1 MARATATFGG
11 AAAEAAETTAGKMAI
26 LKARMSDM
34 AEDIG
39 RVLIPFV
46 EKAAEWFGKLADSF
60 ERLTP
65 HQREM
70 AVQFGLIAAAAG
82 PVLSILGRLTSAAG
96 ALLKVW
102 APLKAMLMATEATG
116 FFQAGKWTAS
126 ASGIGRFAA
135 VLGPVAAAIAAAI
148 AAVGAGFYV
157 LYQHSES
164 FRNAVNELGAA
175 LKDAFQAALPQL
187 AVLGFAD
194 VRARGT
200 TYRVFSM
207 QTRGLVIQVAQDMA
221 ARQHMAGTLALRTV
235 APVALMAPLLMLV
248 VWWVVSRSLAPVA
261 RVRTQVASRQAD
273 DLSPVSEEKLPDE
286 VRPLVQELNLLF
298 DRVRQAFE
306 AQKHFV
312 ADAAHELRSPLAALK
327 LQVQGLQRASDDG
340 ARELAIGR
348 LVAGIDRAT
357 RLVEQMLALARH
369 EASMAAGAPPEPVVL
384 AEVAR
389 LAVSDAVA
397 AAQARRIDIGIARAD
412 EGATVKGQSEAL
424 RMLLRNLLENAVKYT
439 PEEGRVDIAIAR
451 LDDAVELSVDDS
463 GPGLPPTERERVL
476 DRFYRS
482 GEPQAPG
489 SGLGLSIVKSIA
501 ELHGA
506 SVALDA
512 SPSLGGLRVVVRFPT
527 RA

>member
-1 MARATATFGG
+1 MMGLA
-11 AAAEAAETTAGKMAI
+11 
-26 LKARMSDM
+26 ARMTGSLR
-34 AEDIG
+34 ARLLWFLLAAI
-39 RVLIPFV
+39 VL
-46 EKAAEWFGKLADSF
+46 
-60 ERLTP
+60 
-65 HQREM
+65 
-70 AVQFGLIAAAAG
+70 
-82 PVLSILGRLTSAAG
+82 AAG
-96 ALLKVW
+96 AQALVAYRTVLKE
-102 APLKAMLMATEATG
+102 ADDIFDYHMQQMALSLR
-116 FFQAGKWTAS
+116 AGLPPS
-126 ASGIGRFAA
+126 
-135 VLGPVAAAIAAAI
+135 
-148 AAVGAGFYV
+148 AAVGGLGGAEQNFDFVVQVWTADGVRIF
-157 LYQHSES
+157 ES
-164 FRNAVNELGAA
+164 A
-175 LKDAFQAALPQL
+175 DQAALPQL

-207 QTRGLVIQVAQDMA
+207 QTRALVIQVAQDMA

-327 LQVQGLQRASDDG
+327 LQVQGLQRAADDG

-412 EGATVKGQSEAL
+412 EGAAVKGQPEAL

-439 PEEGRVDIAIAR
+439 PEDGRVDIAIVR
-451 LDDAVELSVDDS
+451 QGEGQGEAVELSVDDS
-463 GPGLPPTERERVL
+463 GPGLPPAERERVL

-506 SVALDA
+506 SVALAA

-527 RA
+527 KT

>member
-1 MARATATFGG
+1 MMGLA
-11 AAAEAAETTAGKMAI
+11 
-26 LKARMSDM
+26 ARMTGSLR
-34 AEDIG
+34 ARLLWFLLAAI
-39 RVLIPFV
+39 VL
-46 EKAAEWFGKLADSF
+46 
-60 ERLTP
+60 
-65 HQREM
+65 
-70 AVQFGLIAAAAG
+70 
-82 PVLSILGRLTSAAG
+82 AAG
-96 ALLKVW
+96 AQALVAYRTVLKE
-102 APLKAMLMATEATG
+102 ADDIFDYHMQQMALSLR
-116 FFQAGKWTAS
+116 AGLPPS
-126 ASGIGRFAA
+126 
-135 VLGPVAAAIAAAI
+135 
-148 AAVGAGFYV
+148 AAVGGLGGAEQNFDFVVQVWTADGVRIF
-157 LYQHSES
+157 ES
-164 FRNAVNELGAA
+164 A
-175 LKDAFQAALPQL
+175 DQAALPQL

-327 LQVQGLQRASDDG
+327 LQVQGLQRATDDG

-412 EGATVKGQSEAL
+412 EGAVVKGQPEAL

-439 PEEGRVDIAIAR
+439 PEDGCVDIAIVR
-451 LDDAVELSVDDS
+451 LGGGQGEAVELSVDDS
-463 GPGLPPTERERVL
+463 GPGLPPAERERVL

-506 SVALDA
+506 SVALAA

-527 RA
+527 KT